1 MIVAAWGLNRGR
13 GGLTV
18 REKGRGDLSKE
29 EEEEIMAAMER
40 EETYCGFG

>member
-1 MIVAAWGLNRGR
+1 MATWGLNRGR

-29 EEEEIMAAMER
+29 EEEIMAAVER

>member
-1 MIVAAWGLNRGR
+1 MAAWGLNRGR

-29 EEEEIMAAMER
+29 EEEIVAAAER